1 MFITGNDLRK
11 MRRKAGITTMQ
22 MAKLAGVKTR
32 KTYENWEKDIG
43 SPSMNQF
50 LAMAIGC
57 QFNAMK
63 LVALYLER
71 RTLEDE
77 INLSEAHLRN

>member
-1 MFITGNDLRK
+1 MFISGADLRK
-11 MRRKAGITTMQ
+11 MRLTAGMTTVQ
-22 MAKLAGVKTR
+22 MAEFAGVKTR

-43 SPSMNQF
+43 APSMNQF

-57 QFNAMK
+57 QFNAMR
-63 LVALYLER
+63 LVTMYLER

-77 INLSEAHLRN
+77 VNLTEAHLKN